1 MSKEPCRLPPSE
13 RLLSALALLA
23 AVPLALAGASC
34 RKEATPAAA
43 GGAFAVQAIVG
54 QVQSQSIS
62 ETLSLIGTLAANEI
76 VDIKSETD
84 GAVAEIPFQE
94 GQLVKAGDLLLR
106 LDEAKAS
113 ATLDEAEANLK
124 LSRATYERSRQLFQ
138 DKLISQQEFDQAAAQ
153 FQGNEASVAL
163 RRRELKD
170 SRIVAPFEGV
180 VSARLVSPGQVISKN
195 TTLTWLV
202 DLDPIKVEL
211 SVPERFVSQL
221 QLGQKLAITVATYPG
236 RAFSGEVYFVA
247 PFIDATNRT
256 AFVKARVPNPQHEL
270 KPGMFANLDLT
281 LRLKEH
287 AIVIPESSLMATGDR
302 TMVYVLDK
310 ENTAQVRPV
319 KIGLR
324 QPGVVEIVEGLKAGE
339 RVVVEGIQ
347 KVRPGGKVAPS
358 PTPALGS
365 PGTDNEKPAP

>member
-1 MSKEPCRLPPSE
+1 MSKEPCRLTPIE

-23 AVPLALAGASC
+23 AVPLALAGVSC
-34 RKEATPAAA
+34 RQEATPAAA

-113 ATLDEAEANLK
+113 AALDEAEANLK

-153 FQGNEASVAL
+153 FQANEASVAL

-324 QPGVVEIVEGLKAGE
+324 QAGVVEIVEGLKAGE
-339 RVVVEGIQ
+339 RIVVEGIQ